1 MNTNK
6 TQLFLVASIASVMV
20 LAGSASEQAFAH
32 GGQVIGFNLSGD
44 PNDPPNRW
52 ITVIM
57 GHNSEPTAAQETGKH
72 DGKHPMEL
80 FISDTRTG
88 LNLAEADLTVEKY
101 YYENDKK
108 FNKAVDKGF
117 KPLETDVAV
126 DAVHGDPGHYFA
138 RQILAQPGIYGYHVT
153 GTVNYFGVVDVP
165 IDVKAICRDAPLTQ
179 VGEDE
184 NGDPIFKQT
193 FNNPS
198 WFGGFGCTQDID
210 DNKFPGKKV
219 KHDKDD

>member
-20 LAGSASEQAFAH
+20 LAGGASEQAFAH
-32 GGQVIGFNLSGD
+32 GGQVIGFNL
-44 PNDPPNRW
+44 PNGEHRL

-57 GHNSEPTAAQETGKH
+57 GHNSEPTVAQETGKH

-80 FISDTRTG
+80 FIRDTRTG
-88 LNLAEADLTVEKY
+88 LDLVDADLTVDKY
-101 YYENDKK
+101 YYKNDKA

-117 KPLETDVAV
+117 KPIETDVAV
-126 DAVHGDPGHYFA
+126 GAVHGDPGHYFA

-153 GTVNYFGVVDVP
+153 GTVDYFGVKDVQ
-165 IDVKAICRDAPLTQ
+165 IDVKAICRDAP
-179 VGEDE
+179 DSS
-184 NGDPIFKQT
+184 K

-198 WFGGFGCTQDID
+198 WFGGFGCTADID
-210 DNKFPGKKV
+210 DSKFPGKKV